1 MNAGYSNISILAHAH
16 FEHTLTTPTQTAW
29 FIGKPSSNEFC
40 PAWYQNSMSTY
51 RNWWGLLS
59 TKLCSIYDKSIRP
72 NFFQFSTKVFD
83 KKCFNFRQNVRQIV
97 RQSVRRNRST
107 KIVSIFDKNVRQK
120 CFEVNSRRF
129 WLFPA
134 NNWTDSGFIFVQNW
148 FLSTG
153 LVVWKLVLTILRRNI
168 LSEGFGRMYV
178 PSYFRR
184 GPFAPICK
192 PFRFPGLFPGTMRR
206 DLSNRLIFQIFSSA
220 SPACDFATFFYV
232 PGIHSR
238 GPRGTILQ
246 QICFPGFFT
255 RARPFCHASFM
266 SNFEIAPDEK
276 MSKI

>member
-16 FEHTLTTPTQTAW
+16 FEHALTTPTQTAW
-29 FIGKPSSNEFC
+29 LIGKPSSNEFC

-148 FLSTG
+148 FLSIG
-153 LVVWKLVLTILRRNI
+153 LVVWKLVLTIFRRNI

-192 PFRFPGLFPGTMRR
+192 PFRFQVFFPG
-206 DLSNRLIFQIFSSA
+206 QCA
-220 SPACDFATFFYV
+220 ATFQTDWF
-232 PGIHSR
+232 SR
-238 GPRGTILQ
+238 YFPRLPRPAILQ
-246 QICFPGFFT
+246 RFFMFRASIPGAPV
-255 RARPFCHASFM
+255 ARLCNKFVSQVFLPAHVLFAMHHLWV
-266 SNFEIAPDEK
+266 ILK
-276 MSKI
+276 